1 MPSAGAAVHE
11 ILFIPRVLLLVYCGN
26 TTFKFIAAAVHE
38 PQFTRDKKYAAAA
51 VDEPQYTRVPQY
63 RTSSTVAA
71 AVEPAAGPQLA
82 VVGNI

>member
-38 PQFTRDKKYAAAA
+38 PQYTRDKVHEGTT
-51 VDEPQYTRVPQY
+51 VDEVVYCGT
-63 RTSSTVAA
+63 AA
-71 AVEPAAGPQLA
+71 CRGR
-82 VVGNI
+82 